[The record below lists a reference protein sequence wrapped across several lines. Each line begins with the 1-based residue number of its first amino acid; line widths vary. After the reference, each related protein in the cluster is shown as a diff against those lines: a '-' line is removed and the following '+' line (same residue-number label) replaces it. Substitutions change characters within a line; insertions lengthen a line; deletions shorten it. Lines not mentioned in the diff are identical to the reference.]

1 MEVTFDLRTAA
12 EERAGSAFSDE
23 EYQIVLPKAQ
33 RKLERIND
41 RNGTRHGESYLAI
54 LIAEAVQAQRLTRYL
69 NDVYDLK
76 DLARESGL
84 DQGLAH
90 P

>member
-12 EERAGSAFSDE
+12 EEQAGSAFSDE
-23 EYQIVLPKAQ
+23 EYQMVLPEAR

-41 RNGTRHGESYLAI
+41 MNGTHHGEPYLAI
-54 LIAEAVQAQRLTRYL
+54 LIAEAVQAQRLIRYL
-69 NDVYDLK
+69 NVVWDMREM
-76 DLARESGL
+76 ARN
-84 DQGLAH
+84 

>member
-1 MEVTFDLRTAA
+1 MGATFDLRTAA

-23 EYQIVLPKAQ
+23 EYQMVLPEAR

-41 RNGTRHGESYLAI
+41 MNGTHHGEPYFAI
-54 LIAEAVQAQRLTRYL
+54 LIAEAVRFRRLSQYLTAL
-69 NDVYDLK
+69 NDLRE
-76 DLARESGL
+76 LARESGL
-84 DQGLAH
+84 NQGLAH

>member
-1 MEVTFDLRTAA
+1 MGVTFDLRTAA

-23 EYQIVLPKAQ
+23 EYQMVLPEAR

-41 RNGTRHGESYLAI
+41 MNGTRHGEPYLAI
-54 LIAEAVQAQRLTRYL
+54 LISEAVQAQRLTRYL
-69 NDVYDLK
+69 NAVWDMQEM
-76 DLARESGL
+76 ARN
-84 DQGLAH
+84 

>member
-1 MEVTFDLRTAA
+1 MGVTFDLRTAA

-23 EYQIVLPKAQ
+23 EYQMVLPEAW

-41 RNGTRHGESYLAI
+41 MNGTHHGEPYLAI
-54 LIAEAVQAQRLTRYL
+54 LIAEAVQAQQLAHYL
-69 NDVYDLK
+69 NAVWDMREM
-76 DLARESGL
+76 AR
-84 DQGLAH
+84 D